1 MRLDL
6 SARLALRYGS
16 RIALTDASRGGSL
29 SFEELERRAA
39 SAAGRLRALGIH
51 SGDRISI
58 LSGPDVEMVV
68 LLFGALKL
76 GAVLVPHNLRLT
88 PAEFSADLE
97 RIRPSLLVRGRLVPG
112 ELASVTAPGRPTAS
126 LDELTTRSEAAPP
139 SRPDELPDW
148 EAPALVLFTG
158 GSTGRPKGAIL
169 SLRAL
174 FMNAL
179 NTAEGWK
186 LTGDDSTI
194 TVFPMFHT
202 GGWNVL
208 LLPLM
213 IVGGRTVFFDR
224 FDPVE
229 ILRLIDAEK
238 ATILGGVPA
247 MFIDMVGR
255 PEFAKASLASLRFAK
270 SGGGN
275 SPPPVVKAFRDRGI
289 PFYQGYGLTEAG
301 PNLLYSTAED
311 LERPGTIGR
320 TNLLCEMRLVDE
332 HGNDSDLGELLV
344 GGPVLFSG
352 YLDNPEAT
360 AAAMSGPYVRTGDV
374 LRRDA
379 DGFYYF
385 VGRTKLMYKSGGENV
400 YIAEVEQVL
409 ETHPLVVE
417 SAVIGVPDPKWGE
430 VGRAYLVERSPVADD
445 DLRRYM
451 RERLAAYKVPKSFV
465 RLPEIPHTRAG
476 KKDYPL
482 LVREG
487 KS

>member
-1 MRLDL
+1 MHLDL
-6 SARLALRYGS
+6 SARLARRYGA
-16 RIALTDASRGGSL
+16 RVALTDASRGGSL
-29 SFEELERRAA
+29 SFTEVEQRAA
-39 SAAGRLRALGIH
+39 SAAERLRALGVR
-51 SGDRISI
+51 SGERISV
-58 LSGPDVEMVV
+58 LSGPDVDMVV
-68 LLFGALKL
+68 LLFGALKV

-88 PAEFSADLE
+88 PTELSADLE
-97 RIRPSLLVRGRLVPG
+97 RIRPNLLVRGRLVPG
-112 ELASVTAPGRPTAS
+112 ELASVTVPGRPTAA
-126 LDELTTRSEAAPP
+126 LDELTRPEAAPTT
-139 SRPDELPDW
+139 RPTDLPDW

-158 GSTGRPKGAIL
+158 GSTGRPKGAVL

-179 NTAEGWK
+179 TTAEGWK

-208 LLPLM
+208 LLPLL

-229 ILRLIDAEK
+229 VLRLVDAEK
-238 ATILGGVPA
+238 STILGGVPA
-247 MFIDMVGR
+247 MFIDMVHR
-255 PEFAKASLASLRFAK
+255 PEFAKASLTSLRFAK

-275 SPPPVVKAFRDRGI
+275 SPPAVVKAFRDRGI

-320 TNLLCEMRLVDE
+320 ANLLCEMRLVDE

-344 GGPVLFSG
+344 GGPILFSG

-379 DGFYYF
+379 DGFYFF

-409 ETHPLVVE
+409 ETHASVVE

-430 VGRAYLVERSPVADD
+430 VGRAYLVERAPVSDD
-445 DLRRYM
+445 DLRRYL
-451 RERLAAYKVPKSFV
+451 RERLAAFKVPKSFV